1 MITEVYGG
9 NYSSASFKAF
19 TQAFTQSE
27 YSPMKVIG
35 AKNNGD
41 FSAVMSDTDAVNAR
55 YALIAP
61 EAAAFI
67 SCNKELDTVIGF
79 APDNNARVYSAKY
92 DANGRLV
99 DLQIKSV
106 NCEDYYVH
114 GATGDG
120 YVYKFM
126 LWNCEDGSMQPLC
139 EAVTAEK

>member
-1 MITEVYGG
+1 M
-9 NYSSASFKAF
+9 
-19 TQAFTQSE
+19 
-27 YSPMKVIG
+27 
-35 AKNNGD
+35 
-41 FSAVMSDTDAVNAR
+41 NAR

-61 EAAAFI
+61 KNAAFI

-79 APDNNARVYSAKY
+79 APDNSARVYSAKY

-114 GATGDG
+114 GGTGDG

-139 EAVTAEK
+139 EAVTSEK